1 MSQLTPAPSGAKG
14 RDFVLGD
21 EVRVRIL
28 TSGAET
34 EGRHDFLDCVQQA
47 GAATPLHLHTRY
59 EERLFLVAGS
69 LTVWAGEQTVTLGP
83 GDFYTIPT
91 DTPTRHQGGA
101 RRLQGDPGHLAR
113 RLRRADR
120 PHGDAGAPGHPG
132 HRDRPRA
139 VHDRDHRARRP
150 GARPAW
156 ADPRGPGGGEIPR
169 LNPGD
174 GRIPGLEGRRLA

>member
-91 DTPTRHQGGA
+91 DTPHAIKAGPDGSRAILVTSPAGFGELIA
-101 RRLQGDPGHLAR
+101 RTATPAHLATPDTEIDHELFMTVTTELGGR
-113 RLRRADR
+113 VLGPPGQTPEDL
-120 PHGDAGAPGHPG
+120 AGGKS
-132 HRDRPRA
+132 
-139 VHDRDHRARRP
+139 
-150 GARPAW
+150 PA
-156 ADPRGPGGGEIPR
+156 
-169 LNPGD
+169 
-174 GRIPGLEGRRLA
+174 